1 MSTTQ
6 AFAIQP
12 THFLWDFK
20 DRIATIT
27 LNRPERK
34 NPLTLESY
42 RELTDTFL
50 LLQNVPDVKA
60 VIITGAGENFCS
72 GGDVHDI
79 IGPLVEMKRHND
91 TDGLLAFT
99 QMTGDL
105 VKAMRACPQPI
116 VAAVDGICVG
126 AGAILAMASDLRLG
140 TARSKV
146 AFLFVRVGLSGADM
160 GACAILPRIIGFG
173 RAAELLYLGRTM
185 NGDEAERWGFYNRVC
200 SPEMLQPDAW
210 DLAST
215 LANGPTAA
223 HAVTKRCLH
232 NEWAMEIDDALD
244 YEAKM
249 QAECM
254 MHNDFERAYVAFVEK
269 KTPQFEGN

>member
-1 MSTTQ
+1 
-6 AFAIQP
+6 
-12 THFLWDFK
+12 
-20 DRIATIT
+20 
-27 LNRPERK
+27 
-34 NPLTLESY
+34 
-42 RELTDTFL
+42 
-50 LLQNVPDVKA
+50 
-60 VIITGAGENFCS
+60 
-72 GGDVHDI
+72 
-79 IGPLVEMKRHND
+79 
-91 TDGLLAFT
+91 
-99 QMTGDL
+99 
-105 VKAMRACPQPI
+105 
-116 VAAVDGICVG
+116 
-126 AGAILAMASDLRLG
+126 
-140 TARSKV
+140 
-146 AFLFVRVGLSGADM
+146 
-160 GACAILPRIIGFG
+160 
-173 RAAELLYLGRTM
+173 M

-254 MHNDFERAYVAFVEK
+254 THNDFERAYVAFVEK